1 MRLSAVWC
9 GRSSLSAVSASS
21 ASSALKE
28 PVRLSVGAKS
38 CPP

>member
-21 ASSALKE
+21 ALKG